1 MRKIRKL
8 LSFILCLVLTL
19 SMLSICAFST
29 TTAILSWHLVDS
41 GKHLDWSG
49 STAYLSQFNAA
60 VTTWN
65 NYKSGVIR
73 KDSWNTINDVTISD
87 FSEVSS
93 VAGVTSSNGTIK
105 FNKYVMNDLS
115 SDKRKNVCIH
125 ELGHALGL
133 AHNLNGDV
141 MYTYVSSVIS
151 LSANDKASYDLSYN
165 RY

>member
-60 VTTWN
+60 VNVWN

-141 MYTYVSSVIS
+141 MYTYVSSAVS
-151 LSANDKASYDLSYN
+151 LSANDKASYDVSYN